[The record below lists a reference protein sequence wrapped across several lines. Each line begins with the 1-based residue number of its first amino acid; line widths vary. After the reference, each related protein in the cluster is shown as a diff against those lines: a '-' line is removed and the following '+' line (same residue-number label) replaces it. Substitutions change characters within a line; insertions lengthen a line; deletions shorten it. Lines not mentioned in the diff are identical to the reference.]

1 MKNRELVSACYVQF
15 CFSEQSGDFAAA
27 DKPCVAAFSNPPGLS
42 HQALFFLTRRLK
54 VLHGKF
60 DALLLQFH
68 SVHLKNI
75 CLSKKVNH
83 LQNS

>member
-1 MKNRELVSACYVQF
+1 MCNFVSVNSQVILLL
-15 CFSEQSGDFAAA
+15 QI
-27 DKPCVAAFSNPPGLS
+27 KPCVAAFSNPPGLS

-75 CLSKKVNH
+75 CLSKKSEPPAEQ
-83 LQNS
+83 LMSQL